1 MRLVGIFI
9 SDVVNTTCKTY
20 DNRVLIEYYIYK
32 LKNWIG
38 MTASIKILID
48 SDISVKRAF
57 LSVIEFRR

>member
-20 DNRVLIEYYIYK
+20 NNRDISK
-32 LKNWIG
+32 QKNWIG
-38 MTASIKILID
+38 MTTSIKILID

>member
-20 DNRVLIEYYIYK
+20 NNRE
-32 LKNWIG
+32 IG

-48 SDISVKRAF
+48 SDISGKRAF
-57 LSVIEFRR
+57 LSAIEFRR

>member
-20 DNRVLIEYYIYK
+20 NNRVYK

-38 MTASIKILID
+38 MTNSIKILID
-48 SDISVKRAF
+48 SDISV
-57 LSVIEFRR
+57 

>member
-9 SDVVNTTCKTY
+9 SDAVNTTCKTY
-20 DNRVLIEYYIYK
+20 DNRD
-32 LKNWIG
+32 
-38 MTASIKILID
+38 MTASIKIPID